1 MSLINA
7 SHKTKIFTVQNN
19 HFENTPLLEEEFLQ
33 LVKGDPISIVQETE
47 RLLAKDSCLQSVW
60 HSSKNSSNPFG
71 YQSS

>member
-19 HFENTPLLEEEFLQ
+19 HFENTPLRLEEEFLQ

-47 RLLAKDSCLQSVW
+47 RLAKDSCVQSVW

>member
-33 LVKGDPISIVQETE
+33 LVNGDPISIVQETE

-60 HSSKNSSNPFG
+60 HSSKNSSEPFG

>member
-7 SHKTKIFTVQNN
+7 SHKTKIFTVQN
-19 HFENTPLLEEEFLQ
+19 TPLRLEEEFLQ
-33 LVKGDPISIVQETE
+33 LVKGNPISIVQETE
-47 RLLAKDSCLQSVW
+47 RLAKDSCVQSVW